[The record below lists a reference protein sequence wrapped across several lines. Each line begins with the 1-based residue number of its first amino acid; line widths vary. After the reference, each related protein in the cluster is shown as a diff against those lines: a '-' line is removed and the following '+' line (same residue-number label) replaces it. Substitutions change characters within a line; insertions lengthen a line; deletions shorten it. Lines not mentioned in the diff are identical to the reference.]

1 VSIRAIV
8 GPHGGSWFNTAV
20 ICVHLS
26 SVHLTG
32 TSRLFRNAHHLG
44 HWAKAASGGLDPD
57 PATRVRGALYD
68 KIYRE
73 TPDPA
78 TRVVIEVGMSRS
90 LESNDLLRSLLYG
103 NQQLPELGIII
114 GTYNGAL
121 VPGVDGQQDVAD
133 TIDDAVHKRVPVLDE
148 TLAKILDRIETEQ
161 ASEPLRCVDT
171 TLQRLDVYRH
181 GLETGR

>member
-1 VSIRAIV
+1 
-8 GPHGGSWFNTAV
+8 
-20 ICVHLS
+20 
-26 SVHLTG
+26 
-32 TSRLFRNAHHLG
+32 
-44 HWAKAASGGLDPD
+44 
-57 PATRVRGALYD
+57 
-68 KIYRE
+68 
-73 TPDPA
+73 
-78 TRVVIEVGMSRS
+78 
-90 LESNDLLRSLLYG
+90 LRSLLYG

-171 TLQRLDVYRH
+171 TLQSLDVYRH